1 MGPMADDHGGDHGH
15 DEHDPGE
22 DHAATELGPID
33 TAMWG
38 AAVLGT
44 ALGLVVFLA
53 FVWALG

>member
-1 MGPMADDHGGDHGH
+1 MADDHGGDHGH

-22 DHAATELGPID
+22 DHGATVLGPID

-53 FVWALG
+53 FIWALG